1 MIHLPDGESEPG
13 FYNSLESG
21 PQASKKRAIALEE
34 NPSPS
39 ESDGSSR
46 SQEACPQAI
55 QKKQLIQEP
64 LVPKKAKVK
73 I

>member
-1 MIHLPDGESEPG
+1 M
-13 FYNSLESG
+13 
-21 PQASKKRAIALEE
+21 ALEE

-55 QKKQLIQEP
+55 QQKQLIQEP

-73 I
+73 ISSQSHPRYGEEEVIELYVRSFLKCERN